1 MRRLIISIVLTLLL
15 TVWAHRLYLTEA
27 GFDGKLFI
35 IIITLAY
42 MVCYKLVQYLARFKI
57 IENNSR
63 IDIVFVVCVIAFM
76 FVPVLHINR
85 DEISVQENRTLAK
98 YVPLIDD
105 DSGAINYNFGKDFE
119 SWFNDRFFG
128 RKQFIKTSKKI
139 DMYINNEIKNFDAMA
154 GKENWLFT
162 KRWNSEDMFRNKYLF
177 DDEDLSKLKHRLES
191 LQMWLAKRHI
201 KLYLMLVPDK
211 ERVYGEYYPDGYT
224 KVNEQAKIEQVYEF
238 VGKYTDIPV
247 VYPIKALEKAKK
259 DYVLFYKTG
268 THWNHRGAYVAYL
281 EMMKM
286 LKKDYPEL
294 RVLKESDFN
303 IAPQFSAD
311 EDVANA
317 LGLDAKSTFPKEDM
331 TYDVFELKKPTTT
344 VVHEFVNKK
353 LKIETFDYVS
363 SNPANKLKAIFYADS
378 QFLRMSWYVAESF
391 KKMQHIYVG
400 YGRDFDIPYMAEDIE
415 AFAPDILVVETGER
429 FLNRLM
435 KLEMPEQQ

>member
-128 RKQFIKTSKKI
+128 CKQFIKTSKKI

-259 DYVLFYKTG
+259 NHLLFYKTG

>member
-1 MRRLIISIVLTLLL
+1 
-15 TVWAHRLYLTEA
+15 
-27 GFDGKLFI
+27 
-35 IIITLAY
+35 
-42 MVCYKLVQYLARFKI
+42 
-57 IENNSR
+57 
-63 IDIVFVVCVIAFM
+63 
-76 FVPVLHINR
+76 
-85 DEISVQENRTLAK
+85 
-98 YVPLIDD
+98 
-105 DSGAINYNFGKDFE
+105 
-119 SWFNDRFFG
+119 
-128 RKQFIKTSKKI
+128 
-139 DMYINNEIKNFDAMA
+139 
-154 GKENWLFT
+154 
-162 KRWNSEDMFRNKYLF
+162 
-177 DDEDLSKLKHRLES
+177 
-191 LQMWLAKRHI
+191 
-201 KLYLMLVPDK
+201 MLVPDK

-238 VGKYTDIPV
+238 VRKYTDIPV

-259 DYVLFYKTG
+259 DHVLFYKTG

-363 SNPANKLKAIFYADS
+363 SNPAKKLKAIFYADS